1 MGIEDQGQKAKVES
15 IEGQGT
21 ESEKSS
27 QPQEYNAVN
36 ANGSSSPVRWWYKIT
51 DPRDSGLQKL
61 VKRLKTKRH
70 HSKHV
75 EEKTA
80 SPAPRVIFSIFR
92 LIVMVVVFCLLV
104 SSSVRLL
111 QWAINA
117 YTTVDNIPA
126 YSFQDLFSHDYRNS
140 LLRQAGDPG
149 GVEGRVFL
157 NQILYGAIYLLFFAI
172 FNRFWLATGLY
183 STLVIVFAA
192 ATRIK
197 VALRDEQVLPSDLTI
212 VGGNAGQVG
221 SFVPPSY
228 IPMIRTAILA
238 IVALWVICALLWWI
252 FGSCRLVW
260 WDANKKIW
268 VPTRIIVAILP
279 IIICVS
285 FAQGFGNPGSWSW
298 TFAQNKGDSPILYD
312 AVPDGQQNGPLV
324 SFLRYVSPKVMDKPQ
339 NYSQQTMESLA
350 AKYKNIA
357 KTINEDRKAKLTDS
371 TVIFVLS
378 ESYSDPTRVPGISLN
393 EDPLPFVRQTK
404 ANTTSGLMLS
414 SGYGGGTANLEFQ
427 ELTGMSTSNFSA
439 SLTSPYQQLVPRMAW
454 APSFNQIWNS
464 EYAKEPGVA
473 SQAVHPN
480 WGSMYMRNSDFK
492 KFKFK
497 HFYTAHGPEYI
508 KHQDKIDRNPY
519 ISDASAYQEVLDL
532 LNNKATYKHPQF
544 IQLTTMQNHMGF
556 ENWYDN
562 NQFQAS
568 STTGQQL
575 SDAEKTHIQ
584 TYAKGVNHTDQAV
597 KDFLESLDKLDKPI
611 TIVWYGDHLPGIY
624 DNEIKDAKNNL
635 LMHETDYFIW
645 SNASSRNAGIGLAN
659 SQNQYTSPNYFAAQA
674 AEHMGA
680 KVSPYLAF
688 LTQMHHAIPAMEP
701 AIYAS
706 TDWSSI
712 SAQDPAT
719 FLDSDGNRI
728 SSSKLSK
735 EQKDLLADYKLIQ
748 YDITAG
754 KHYLKDSDFMAL
766 PR

>member
-1 MGIEDQGQKAKVES
+1 
-15 IEGQGT
+15 
-21 ESEKSS
+21 
-27 QPQEYNAVN
+27 
-36 ANGSSSPVRWWYKIT
+36 
-51 DPRDSGLQKL
+51 
-61 VKRLKTKRH
+61 
-70 HSKHV
+70 
-75 EEKTA
+75 
-80 SPAPRVIFSIFR
+80 
-92 LIVMVVVFCLLV
+92 
-104 SSSVRLL
+104 
-111 QWAINA
+111 
-117 YTTVDNIPA
+117 
-126 YSFQDLFSHDYRNS
+126 
-140 LLRQAGDPG
+140 
-149 GVEGRVFL
+149 
-157 NQILYGAIYLLFFAI
+157 
-172 FNRFWLATGLY
+172 
-183 STLVIVFAA
+183 
-192 ATRIK
+192 
-197 VALRDEQVLPSDLTI
+197 
-212 VGGNAGQVG
+212 
-221 SFVPPSY
+221 
-228 IPMIRTAILA
+228 
-238 IVALWVICALLWWI
+238 
-252 FGSCRLVW
+252 
-260 WDANKKIW
+260 
-268 VPTRIIVAILP
+268 
-279 IIICVS
+279 
-285 FAQGFGNPGSWSW
+285 
-298 TFAQNKGDSPILYD
+298 
-312 AVPDGQQNGPLV
+312 
-324 SFLRYVSPKVMDKPQ
+324 MDKPQ

-357 KTINEDRKAKLTDS
+357 KTINENRKAKLTDS

-464 EYAKEPGVA
+464 EYAKESGVA

-519 ISDASAYQEVLDL
+519 TSDASAYQEVLDL
-532 LNNKATYKHPQF
+532 LNNKITYKHPQF